1 MIPKARPPPCNQVGQ
16 ACKSAT
22 ASQFMLLVFA
32 FLLMSIGAGGIRPCS
47 LAFGANQF
55 DKKNDP
61 NNQRVLESFFAWYY
75 ASSILSVLIAMT
87 GLVYLQDKMGWKIGF
102 GIPALLMFFSALFFF
117 LACPFYIKK
126 KVTSNLFTSLVK
138 VIVVAHKNRKLPYP
152 TQHSGYHR
160 KNGSKLRVP
169 TEKLRFLNK
178 ACIIKSPEDV
188 KPNGVAVNPWNLC
201 TIDQVEELK
210 ALIRIMPLW
219 STGIMISINL
229 SQSSFPFLQ
238 ALSMDRHLTK
248 GIEIPAGSFGMF
260 MMIALTIWILIYD
273 RVLLPLAS
281 KIKGKQVRLRPIERI
296 GIGIFIS
303 CISMLVSGIVE
314 HVRRKR
320 AINQGLLNNPNG
332 LVAMS
337 AMWLIIQHSL
347 NGIAEAFSAIGQ
359 TEFYYSELPMN
370 MSSLAS
376 ALFGLGAAVANLLA
390 SVIFSVVDKLTKG
403 EGKESW
409 ISSNINKGHY
419 ENYYWLLAIMT
430 AFNLVYFLV
439 CSWAYGPTVDVDITK
454 RMLED
459 SDDEMP
465 QENVSRPDLNSH

>member
-1 MIPKARPPPCNQVGQ
+1 
-16 ACKSAT
+16 
-22 ASQFMLLVFA
+22 
-32 FLLMSIGAGGIRPCS
+32 
-47 LAFGANQF
+47 
-55 DKKNDP
+55 
-61 NNQRVLESFFAWYY
+61 
-75 ASSILSVLIAMT
+75 
-87 GLVYLQDKMGWKIGF
+87 
-102 GIPALLMFFSALFFF
+102 
-117 LACPFYIKK
+117 
-126 KVTSNLFTSLVK
+126 
-138 VIVVAHKNRKLPYP
+138 
-152 TQHSGYHR
+152 
-160 KNGSKLRVP
+160 
-169 TEKLRFLNK
+169 
-178 ACIIKSPEDV
+178 
-188 KPNGVAVNPWNLC
+188 
-201 TIDQVEELK
+201 
-210 ALIRIMPLW
+210 MPLW

-248 GIEIPAGSFGMF
+248 DIEIPAGSFGMF

-273 RVLLPLAS
+273 RVLIPLAS
-281 KIKGKQVRLRPIERI
+281 KIQGKQVRLRPIERI

-303 CISMLVSGIVE
+303 CISMLIS
-314 HVRRKR
+314 
-320 AINQGLLNNPNG
+320 GLLNNPNG

-454 RMLED
+454 RMLEG